1 MKDPGARQVLEKV
14 WLNVAELISAQG
26 ESRLLYFPQSTV
38 YLPSAVSKP
47 DAWKDFLIFSDFL
60 KIFLL

>member
-1 MKDPGARQVLEKV
+1 MRDHGARQVLEKV

-38 YLPSAVSKP
+38 HLPSAFSKP
-47 DAWKDFLIFSDFL
+47 DALKDFLLIQ
-60 KIFLL
+60 